1 MKLFN
6 KVAAIAVGVA
16 LATGVGAGIVLGTKA
31 QEVAPA
37 HATSAQW
44 ELVTAAPSDWSG
56 EYILCNGTSG
66 TVKMMDGSSF
76 SSSSCAGVDVTVSN
90 SKITADD
97 SDAITIA
104 KSSTNGKYTVVVNGK
119 YVGRNAGSN
128 GMDAADTWTSNYD
141 NAISYSSG
149 KVVIAGNGG
158 RVLTWY
164 ASNSNFRYYAS
175 SNNSTQLFKRIAGAA
190 TVSSVSLTG
199 NMTTKSYT
207 TVQHW
212 SNAGLTATVNMS
224 DSSAYVGNITW
235 EYAPTTP
242 AAAVIANSNEEVT
255 GLSVTATASAG
266 GQSGEKATTGISVS
280 LATVAQGL
288 AAIPNADDEIDG
300 VIVKGT
306 VSYISSVDT
315 TTYHNATYYISD
327 DGNRTNE
334 LEIYRG
340 KGLNNADITNTHDIQ
355 VGDVVLVYGNLKYY
369 SGTTKEFLQ
378 GNYLLDLDRPASSNP
393 SITITEASFTM
404 NVGDSDVTLHAT
416 PENIPEGGSVK
427 WVSGTPAVATIN
439 ESTAVLHAVS
449 AGSTVITAKIVDSGD
464 QMVASDT
471 ITVTVDQPVVSIGD
485 IIYLTA
491 DYSDTTYYLAG
502 VGSTSSTSSD
512 DKVLFTVEA
521 GFTSGT
527 YSLKSGN
534 NYLKCTGSSP
544 YIGSGTDKDASTS
557 FTIVNDG
564 ANDIITSCSTT
575 TRKVMWNY
583 NNGSPRFGCYTSA
596 NATIL
601 YVEINKV
608 VISNPTTLSLNTKS
622 MSLAIH
628 EESNALT
635 FTTDS
640 PSAAFH
646 WYSEDTNKATV
657 SDGVVTALVDNGTVK
672 IYVYFDTNGNGQ
684 FDLGT
689 DLSDYCTVTLTAPEI
704 DYAHITFGG
713 VGTKI
718 TSGNQSSL
726 IANGKKIIL
735 TYDDTYVAGAY
746 EQSKRYA
753 ASDNATFNNSNVTI
767 GDGTQ
772 EINTVTVFEL
782 ESSTNGFYLKLKDGK
797 YLNTTST
804 DSSTGDLKQQDDAT
818 TEWVI
823 SSSGIYAYGLEA
835 RGTIRVNTASNNI
848 FKTYAS
854 TTGEPA
860 VVYSFNEYADEA
872 ETYAANFMS
881 SGLCGANDNTKA
893 SSSIWMQQRTA
904 FLALSTGAQNV
915 LKGATANASSTDNVQ
930 KCLARYDRVIYL
942 HYTAEAAS
950 YPDFMNRVANH
961 YVTPMSNTR
970 GIAVF
975 ENGGT
980 AAAMVVVVMSAI
992 SVTAIGGFFLLKKK
1006 PF

>member
-37 HATSAQW
+37 NATSAQW

-119 YVGRNAGSN
+119 YIGKNANSN
-128 GMDAADTWTSNYD
+128 GIDAADTWTTNLD

-224 DSSAYVGNITW
+224 DSSTYVGNITW

-280 LATVAQGL
+280 LSTVAQGL
-288 AAIPNADDEIDG
+288 AAIPNANDEIDG

-491 DYSDTTYYLAG
+491 DYSDTTYYLAS

-521 GFTSGT
+521 GYTSGT

-544 YIGSGTDKDASTS
+544 YIGSGTDKDATTS

-564 ANDIITSCSTT
+564 TNDIITSCSTT

-608 VISNPTTLSLNTKS
+608 VISDPTTLSLNTKS
-622 MSLAIH
+622 MNLAIN
-628 EESNALT
+628 EESDALT

-640 PSAAFH
+640 QSAVFH
-646 WYSEDTNKATV
+646 WYSEDATKATV
-657 SDGVVTALVDNGTVK
+657 TNGVVTALVSSGTVK

-689 DLSDYCTVTLTAPEI
+689 DLSDYCTVTLTLPVV
-704 DYAHITFGG
+704 DYSSVTYGG
-713 VGTKI
+713 IGTLV
-718 TSGNQSSL
+718 SSL
-726 IANGKKIIL
+726 GDLSAGDKIAITNE
-735 TYDDTYVAGAY
+735 DDDALAGTTIVSNTIRLS
-746 EQSKRYA
+746 E
-753 ASDNATFNNSNVTI
+753 ASFSITNNKLVI

-772 EINTVTVFEL
+772 EIDALILKVDTYNNSTGDITL
-782 ESSTNGFYLKLKDGK
+782 KSGDKWLSSTGAKKANFADTAFTWTL
-797 YLNTTST
+797 SF
-804 DSSTGDLKQQDDAT
+804 DSSTTVLT
-818 TEWVI
+818 
-823 SSSGIYAYGLEA
+823 SSNENG
-835 RGTIRVNTASNNI
+835 GTMQYNYNGGTDPRFIP
-848 FKTYAS
+848 YAS
-854 TTGEPA
+854 SQTPIHIWNVA
-860 VVYSFNEYADEA
+860 EYVDEA
-872 ETYAANFMS
+872 EDYASDFMN

-893 SSSIWMQQRTA
+893 DSSIWMAQRTA
-904 FLALSTGAQNV
+904 FLTLSTGAQNV
-915 LKGATANASSTDNVQ
+915 LKTATENASSPDAIQ
-930 KCLARYDRVIYL
+930 ECLARYDRVIYL
-942 HYTAEAAS
+942 HYGSEPEA
-950 YPDFMNRVANH
+950 YPDFMDRIANH

-970 GIAVF
+970 GINGF
-975 ENGGT
+975 EENST
-980 AAAMVVVVMSAI
+980 AAAMVVVVTSAI